1 MVYSQSNLDL
11 KKKCA
16 RINLR
21 SIAIFKKYQPLCT
34 MTEYL
39 AQLYFPHNREPI
51 DYIITLFKLFKYFRL
66 LETYFTCGR

>member
-1 MVYSQSNLDL
+1 
-11 KKKCA
+11 
-16 RINLR
+16 
-21 SIAIFKKYQPLCT
+21 